1 MKLVEFALEDDTS
14 VIVEVHEPD
23 GPVRAG
29 AKEKIEQA
37 KQTLEEALH
46 KVLPAT
52 RSVMEKIRQAE
63 SKPDE
68 LEISFGINLSTV
80 AGAFIAAAGAEA
92 NFSVTMRWTGASQK
106 TTPAHTPPEQST

>member
-1 MKLVEFALEDDTS
+1 MKLVEFPLEDDTR

-37 KQTLEEALH
+37 KETLEEALH

-52 RSVMEKIRQAE
+52 KRVMEKIRQTGGNA
-63 SKPDE
+63 DE
-68 LEISFGINLSTV
+68 IEISFGINLSTV
-80 AGAFIAAAGAEA
+80 AGAFIASASAEA
-92 NFSVTMRWTGASQK
+92 NFSVTMHWTGVSEK
-106 TTPAHTPPEQST
+106 TTSAQAQPE

>member
-1 MKLVEFALEDDTS
+1 VKLVEFPLEDDTS

-23 GPVRAG
+23 GPIRAG

-37 KQTLEEALH
+37 KETLEEALH

-52 RSVMEKIRQAE
+52 KSVMEKIRQAG

-68 LEISFGINLSTV
+68 IEISFGINLSTA
-80 AGAFIAAAGAEA
+80 AGAFIASASAEA
-92 NFSVTMRWTGASQK
+92 NFSVTMRWTDASKETKAVPAQK
-106 TTPAHTPPEQST
+106 